1 MNNSYPFTTR
11 RQIAEKIASDTDFAL
26 MCLVILHDR
35 QTEFEQ
41 ATRSTKDR
49 NGRGFMSSHAVHG
62 TRMAQAVLSGAVLEA
77 EDLQRAVE
85 MVSHYTR
92 QIAAHLRE
100 EAKQANPDM
109 AAKAAVY
116 GV

>member
-11 RQIAEKIASDTDFAL
+11 RQIAEKIASDSDFVL

-35 QTEFEQ
+35 QTAFEQ

-49 NGRGFMSSHAVHG
+49 NGRGFMSSHAVWG
-62 TRMAQAVLSGAVLEA
+62 TRLAEKVLAGETLEPEEA
-77 EDLQRAVE
+77 ARAME
-85 MVSHYTR
+85 IVSHYSK

-100 EAKQANPDM
+100 EAKRANPDL
-109 AAKAAVY
+109 AAIASCY